1 MGDEQKCSKKKK
13 NAPHY
18 QKKGVGKK
26 MYGREIVFDYFFPPV
41 QNSRKVRGHKIKI
54 KNLNH

>member
-1 MGDEQKCSKKKK
+1 MFKKKK
-13 NAPHY
+13 KCTSLS
-18 QKKGVGKK
+18 KKRGGKK
-26 MYGREIVFDYFFPPV
+26 MHGREIVFDYFFPPV